1 MEGVHAVIRAARSRP
16 ATGVMTK
23 QPKTKT
29 RATPSLPR
37 QSQAILDTMQLGVT
51 QANAEGEILYANPA
65 VAEMHGYTVAE
76 LVGSNLSIFE
86 ASVEQEPTIAGWS
99 EGSTSWTSERV
110 HKRKDGGTLFVRA
123 LSDVISGSAGG
134 TIVTGYEDIT
144 ERRQAEDALREQHE
158 KESLHAALHDPLTG
172 LPNKLLLLDLIDQA
186 LGRCKR
192 HSEYMCAVV
201 VLNLDRFHLV
211 NDGLGHTVG
220 DQLLNAVSERL
231 KPCFRSV
238 DTFARLSGDEFGF
251 LLDDISDISDTLRVA
266 DRIQEQLAKPFQ
278 CGSEE
283 VFTSGRMGVALST
296 TGYERAEDA
305 LRDATLALHRVKSG
319 TAVRHEVFDPVM
331 HRRAHARMELE
342 TDLRW
347 AMEREEFR
355 VFYQPI
361 VSLEDG
367 TITGL
372 EALLRWEH
380 PRRGLLEPSEFL
392 SVAEQTGMIIPLGSW
407 VLEHSCRQMRKWHD
421 EISRDSPLFLSVNLS
436 GKQLLWKDI
445 AQHVGQ
451 VLEETGLDGRS
462 LRLEMK
468 EVAML
473 DDADPML
480 SVLSALKE
488 LNVSLDIDDFG
499 IGYSSLR
506 SLHRFPIDSLKIDR
520 SFIENLHMRRESEEI
535 VRTILA
541 LAQNIGVS
549 VVAEGVESPEE
560 LATLKKLNCEMAQG
574 HLFSAPLLHDQIT
587 ELIEGHRYPV

>member
-1 MEGVHAVIRAARSRP
+1 
-16 ATGVMTK
+16 
-23 QPKTKT
+23 
-29 RATPSLPR
+29 
-37 QSQAILDTMQLGVT
+37 
-51 QANAEGEILYANPA
+51 
-65 VAEMHGYTVAE
+65 
-76 LVGSNLSIFE
+76 
-86 ASVEQEPTIAGWS
+86 
-99 EGSTSWTSERV
+99 
-110 HKRKDGGTLFVRA
+110 
-123 LSDVISGSAGG
+123 
-134 TIVTGYEDIT
+134 
-144 ERRQAEDALREQHE
+144 
-158 KESLHAALHDPLTG
+158 
-172 LPNKLLLLDLIDQA
+172 
-186 LGRCKR
+186 
-192 HSEYMCAVV
+192 
-201 VLNLDRFHLV
+201 
-211 NDGLGHTVG
+211 
-220 DQLLNAVSERL
+220 
-231 KPCFRSV
+231 
-238 DTFARLSGDEFGF
+238 LSGDEFGF

-319 TAVRHEVFDPVM
+319 TAVRHEVFDPVV

-367 TITGL
+367 MITGL

-480 SVLSALKE
+480 SVLSELKE

-520 SFIENLHMRRESEEI
+520 SFIEKLHIRRESEEI

-560 LATLKKLNCEMAQG
+560 LATLKKLNCEMG
-574 HLFSAPLLHDQIT
+574 PGAPLFRPAPARPDNRVDRRPPLPGVVRSKHRGRP
-587 ELIEGHRYPV
+587 ELGEGHFVHLVDHAQESPCCTFHSFGRDQFGRIQRRMVDDVVDDMETRCLAGQLGAAIHHRVDRNTEVA